1 MPVTRQPIF
10 LLSLPRSGSTLV
22 QRVLASTDDI
32 ATAPEPWFLL
42 PQAYALRER
51 GVEAEYVQ
59 VSSVRAIHEFVDR
72 LPNGLAD
79 YRSGVRDFA
88 LRLYDLAAGDGDGR
102 YFLDK
107 TPRYHLIIDDLFE
120 LFPEARFVFLW
131 RNPLAV
137 AASIVETWAK
147 GRWAVQR
154 WHVDLFDGVANLTD
168 GFRTHE
174 DAALGMRFED
184 LVGDP
189 LTAWPRLFAHLD
201 LPFDPAVLSSF
212 AELRLDGRMGDPTG
226 VERYRELSTE
236 PLEKWRRTMRSPV
249 RKRWAR
255 HYLGW
260 IGAERLAVMGYD
272 LDELLEELDGVPMR
286 SRGSVSDL
294 GRGTYWW
301 ADRVGRDRAARLL
314 WRRLPR

>member
-1 MPVTRQPIF
+1 MTRQPIF

-22 QRVLASTDDI
+22 QRVLASSPEI

-42 PQAYALRER
+42 PQVYALRER

-59 VSSVRAIHEFVDR
+59 VSSARAIREFANR

-79 YRSGVRDFA
+79 YRAIVRDMA
-88 LRLYDLAAGDGDGR
+88 LRLYDLAAGQDDAR

-107 TPRYHLIIDDLFE
+107 TPRYHFIIDDLFE
-120 LFPEARFVFLW
+120 LFPEAKFVFLW

-137 AASIVETWAK
+137 AASIVETWAN

-154 WHVDLFDGVANLTD
+154 WHADLFAGMANLTD
-168 GFRTHE
+168 GFRAHE
-174 DAALGMRFED
+174 DTALGVRFED

-189 LTAWPRLFAHLD
+189 PTAWPRLFAHLD
-201 LPFDPAVLSSF
+201 LSFDPALLTEFS
-212 AELRLDGRMGDPTG
+212 ELRLGGRMGDPTG
-226 VERYRELSTE
+226 VERYRELSAE
-236 PLEKWRRTMRSPV
+236 PLAKWRGTLRSPV

-255 HYLGW
+255 DYLQW
-260 IGAERLAVMGYD
+260 IGAERLALMGFD
-272 LDELLEELDGVPMR
+272 LDELLRELDGVPANA
-286 SRGSVSDL
+286 RGSVSDL
-294 GRGTYWW
+294 VHGAYWR